1 MTFENGVEGV
11 NVDLKYCERCGG
23 LWLRATNT
31 DGIYCPACDAHFR
44 ALPKRGEAKSRRR
57 RKKGKLEG
65 SRARE
70 GASGYFQIEYL
81 TGVAGQE
88 NRI

>member
-1 MTFENGVEGV
+1 MNFENGMAGV

-23 LWLRATNT
+23 LWLRAANT
-31 DGIYCPACDAHFR
+31 DGIYCRACSAHFCS
-44 ALPKRGEAKSRRR
+44 LPKRGEAKSRRR
-57 RKKGKLEG
+57 RKKGKLAG
-65 SRARE
+65 SRACE
-70 GASGYFQIEYL
+70 GARGCFQIEYL